1 MTFLL
6 SILFLTIRKHDIEVI
21 KFFFFVIIMH
31 LFVSIFY
38 LLRFSSCFSEY
49 VKIIDGN
56 GSLVWHKYGYS
67 YSPDLRSFVQVG
79 FESVDNI
86 TVQIYLLSSYSRFK
100 LQYGIIKQGLFSG

>member
-6 SILFLTIRKHDIEVI
+6 SILFLTIRKHNIEVI
-21 KFFFFVIIMH
+21 KFFFKIIMH

-49 VKIIDGN
+49 VKIIAGN

-79 FESVDNI
+79 FESADNI